1 LRAWAIGAAAT
12 ALQLGARQRAI
23 AIGVHG
29 TEHGIGHDAQLRQ
42 RDFAIEV
49 RINEAE
55 ARRLVGFHAFAHAL
69 RRATAFATAGGVES
83 AGFLKRQATILIGIN
98 FRETRGKPSIGFFT
112 RHLAVIIRVSAGKS
126 LASGKPHHA
135 ISTLAVMHLVHVM
148 GRRALRAGAW
158 CGLSAGEPR
167 RAKGENRS
175 EHKGT

>member
-1 LRAWAIGAAAT
+1 LRAWAIGTAAT
-12 ALQLGARQRAI
+12 ALQLGTCQRTI

-29 TEHGIGHDAQLRQ
+29 TEHGIGHDAKLWQ
-42 RDFAIEV
+42 RNLAVEV

-55 ARRLVGFHAFAHAL
+55 ARRLVGFHALPHAL

-98 FRETRGKPSIGFFT
+98 FRETRGKPGIGFFT

-148 GRRALRAGAW
+148 GGRALRAGTW
-158 CGLSAGEPR
+158 CGLRASEPR
-167 RAKGENRS
+167 RAKGKYGS
-175 EHKGT
+175 Q